1 MRSHERTALSRGE
14 RVARGVSAKA
24 MLDSAL
30 LNEAFDTIEAEIYEV
45 FLAAAHDN
53 DALRR
58 SCQDRIAAIRDVR
71 QQLKSL
77 MITGEQAALHGGDDS
92 P

>member
-1 MRSHERTALSRGE
+1 MRSHEPKALSRGE

-24 MLDSAL
+24 LLDSHL
-30 LNEAFDTIEAEIYEV
+30 MNEAFDKIEAEIYEV

-58 SCQDRIAAIRDVR
+58 SCQDRIYAIRDVR

-77 MITGEQAALHGGDDS
+77 VTTGLEAAFHDPDK